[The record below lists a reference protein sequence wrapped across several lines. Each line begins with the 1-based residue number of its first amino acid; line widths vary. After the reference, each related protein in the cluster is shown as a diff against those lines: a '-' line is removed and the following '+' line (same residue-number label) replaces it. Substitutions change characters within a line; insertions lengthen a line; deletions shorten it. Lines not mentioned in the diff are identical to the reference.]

1 MEGTQSES
9 QGLILNYTA
18 SVSSYQEKKLPSL
31 QYPCLTK
38 LWSWQSKWLD
48 KETFATWIVPERI
61 FMQIENRTG
70 VLCSLIFISVFLLL
84 LLTREG
90 SAKWSP
96 KKVSHGK
103 HLVKDLCVQMPWLH
117 ATNSI
122 VPCFTRL
129 PGRTSQG
136 NLTQGNSTKG
146 WINKKP
152 KYESH

>member
-9 QGLILNYTA
+9 QGLILNYST
-18 SVSSYQEKKLPSL
+18 SVSSYQEIKTSFSSIPMSDKVVKLTIEVIGQRDLCNLDS
-31 QYPCLTK
+31 
-38 LWSWQSKWLD
+38 SWEDLYADQNK
-48 KETFATWIVPERI
+48 
-61 FMQIENRTG
+61 TG
-70 VLCSLIFISVFLLL
+70 VLCSLIFISVFSLL
-84 LLTREG
+84 LLTRKG
-90 SAKWSP
+90 SAKWSL
-96 KKVSHGK
+96 KKVSRGK

-152 KYESH
+152 KYELH